1 MKQNTLYFVI
11 KCSYYLSHHVVYF
24 SYYWMAA
31 KVASDSV
38 KLHMNWSYST
48 TFEAV

>member
-1 MKQNTLYFVI
+1 MI
-11 KCSYYLSHHVVYF
+11 KCSYYLPHYVVYC
-24 SYYWMAA
+24 SYFWMAA

-38 KLHMNWSYST
+38 TLNMNWSYST